1 MVNYEC
7 ETCHAEFYMLSSFQK
22 HMESID
28 ACTKVLNKKFDCSSC
43 DKKFTSE
50 KSMKY
55 HMKTK
60 CVVPITNPSNE
71 IEIIKDKLNQFET
84 IKYELLNTKEQLKET
99 KEKLVESVAQIE
111 DLKIKIK
118 KGPGRP
124 KKITNNAN
132 TNTNYNHSNNTN
144 NTNNT
149 ANIANNC
156 NNTNNNVKNVFN
168 FKFINLGGENLNR
181 LTKKEKE
188 WICSKSYGSLKE
200 CTKFVN
206 CNPKFPEQRNVYVT
220 NSKADVGH
228 TIEDERLKLVDI
240 DELMD
245 DVILYRM
252 GDLKMM
258 LNSKDLKILDQHR
271 ERVGDLIRRIETNN
285 PEQIKK
291 IRKEIK
297 LLIYNENKMDK
308 DIKALK

>member
-1 MVNYEC
+1 MVQYEC
-7 ETCHAEFYMLSSFQK
+7 ETCGALFNMLSSFQD
-22 HMESID
+22 HMVSMG
-28 ACTKVLNKKFDCSSC
+28 ACEKNLNKKFGCDNC
-43 DKKFTSE
+43 DKKFTSI
-50 KSMKY
+50 KGKKN
-55 HMKTK
+55 HMKSFCNIEK
-60 CVVPITNPSNE
+60 QSE
-71 IEIIKDKLNQFET
+71 IEIIKDKLKEFET
-84 IKYELLNTKEQLKET
+84 IKEELNDT

-111 DLKIKIK
+111 DLKTKMK

-124 KKITNNAN
+124 KKITTNAN
-132 TNTNYNHSNNTN
+132 TNYNQSH

-149 ANIANNC
+149 ANTANTANNC

-200 CTKFVN
+200 CTKLVN

-220 NSKADVGH
+220 NSKSDVGH
-228 TIEDERLKLVDI
+228 SIEDDRLKLVDM

-271 ERVGDLIRRIETNN
+271 ERVGDLIRRIEANN

>member
-1 MVNYEC
+1 MVQYEC
-7 ETCHAEFYMLSSFQK
+7 ETCGALFNMLCNFQD
-22 HMESID
+22 HIMRLD
-28 ACTKVLNKKFDCSSC
+28 ACEKNLNKKFGCDNC
-43 DKKFTSE
+43 DKKFTSI
-50 KSMKY
+50 KGKQN
-55 HMKTK
+55 HMKLVCNIK
-60 CVVPITNPSNE
+60 KQNE

-84 IKYELLNTKEQLKET
+84 IKDELLNTKEQLEET

-111 DLKIKIK
+111 DLKTKMK

-132 TNTNYNHSNNTN
+132 TNTNYNQSH

-149 ANIANNC
+149 ANTANNC

-200 CTKFVN
+200 CTKLVN

-220 NSKADVGH
+220 NSKSDVGH
-228 TIEDERLKLVDI
+228 SIEDDRLKLVDM

-271 ERVGDLIRRIETNN
+271 ERVGDLIRRIEANN

>member
-60 CVVPITNPSNE
+60 CGVSITNPSNE
-71 IEIIKDKLNQFET
+71 IEIIKDKLKQFET
-84 IKYELLNTKEQLKET
+84 IKEELNDT

-111 DLKIKIK
+111 DLKTKMK

-124 KKITNNAN
+124 KKITTNAN
-132 TNTNYNHSNNTN
+132 TNYNQSH

-149 ANIANNC
+149 ANTANTANNC

-168 FKFINLGGENLNR
+168 FKFINLGGENFNR

-200 CTKFVN
+200 CTKLVN

-220 NSKADVGH
+220 NSKSDVGH
-228 TIEDERLKLVDI
+228 SIEDDRLKLVDM

-271 ERVGDLIRRIETNN
+271 ERVGDLIRRIEANN

>member
-1 MVNYEC
+1 
-7 ETCHAEFYMLSSFQK
+7 
-22 HMESID
+22 MESID

-60 CVVPITNPSNE
+60 CGVSITNPSNE
-71 IEIIKDKLNQFET
+71 IEIIKDKLKQFET
-84 IKYELLNTKEQLKET
+84 IKEELNDT

-111 DLKIKIK
+111 DLKTKMK

-124 KKITNNAN
+124 KKITTNAN
-132 TNTNYNHSNNTN
+132 TNYNQSH

-149 ANIANNC
+149 ANTANTANNC

-168 FKFINLGGENLNR
+168 FKFINLGGENFNR

-200 CTKFVN
+200 CTKLVN

-220 NSKADVGH
+220 NSKSDVGH
-228 TIEDERLKLVDI
+228 SIEDDRLKLVDM

-271 ERVGDLIRRIETNN
+271 ERVGDLIRRIEANN